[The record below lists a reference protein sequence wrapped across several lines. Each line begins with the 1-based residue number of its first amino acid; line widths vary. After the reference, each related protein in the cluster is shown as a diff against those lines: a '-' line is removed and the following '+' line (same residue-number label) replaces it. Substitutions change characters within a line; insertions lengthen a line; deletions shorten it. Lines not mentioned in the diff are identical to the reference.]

1 MIYDSVD
8 EEQSPGFLSSSDLWQ
23 DNESG
28 LTKKPWALWKHRL
41 PWIQQH
47 DALNE
52 DSRMLA
58 ADTLNKMD
66 KIESGSDNI
75 G

>member
-8 EEQSPGFLSSSDLWQ
+8 KEQSPGFMSSSDLWQ

-28 LTKKPWALWKHRL
+28 LTKKRWALWKQRL
-41 PWIQQH
+41 RWIQQH

-52 DSRMLA
+52 DTRMLA
-58 ADTLNKMD
+58 ADALNKMD